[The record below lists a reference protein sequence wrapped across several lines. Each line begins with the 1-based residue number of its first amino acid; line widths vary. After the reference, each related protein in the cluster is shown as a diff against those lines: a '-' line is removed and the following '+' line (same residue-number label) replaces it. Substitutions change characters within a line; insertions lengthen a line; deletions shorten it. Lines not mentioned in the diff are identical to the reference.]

1 MADGERERILADF
14 QACSNLEDV
23 ETCIAILDQNEW
35 NLMRA
40 LGNVMPGTE
49 GQHSPVFHDIEP
61 GDPAPMDISNSFHP
75 GVFPEP
81 EPIDNNVAD
90 SFATFDPGSASGPS
104 NFDIGPSTSFGTRR
118 AGQKTRMLHFI
129 IEYREKN
136 IDVSLN
142 DSETVGKIKEVVH
155 SRLGVPPEHQELKG
169 WKRTKPDDSKILRD
183 LHLPQEN
190 TLFLLTPH
198 LDNKKIVTTNSEEF
212 DGSFT
217 ESLNRTYK
225 LVINFTDNGTS
236 KEFNLNVPG
245 IKTVGEIKGDV
256 YAITNVPARHQI
268 WSGWPP
274 VADDDTMTIGCAGLS
289 IPEHKLTLTKS
300 NITHRPQA
308 KKTVEDVIADIS
320 DDEEDYQSCSFHTE
334 PDDDMFESEGSM
346 TRKMTALIPETVK
359 DETEALEHFTRE
371 FRERYGENHPVFF
384 VGTLENALKEALQG
398 RAKDRKLL
406 AIYLHHDN
414 SILSNVFCSQVL
426 CSDSIVNYLSNN
438 FVTWAWDLSLETN
451 NARLITL
458 AKRHFGSIAS
468 TQIRNYRPD
477 QLPVLYIISRS
488 RSSNEVVDVIH
499 GSVTLD
505 ELMTRLIHVVE
516 VFNQQLTGE
525 IEEESERDAR
535 EMIRKEQETAFQESL
550 AADKAKAE
558 ALKLEREEEMKKQAE
573 EQRQKIEE
581 EQKQE
586 ALMLSAEIAMPDEP
600 SPDCKDPITVLRI
613 RTPDG
618 ETLSRRFR
626 AKEPLK
632 HLIYYVTSKGFHTE
646 GFKLLTTFPRK
657 DISQEDDKRTL
668 QDLKLYP
675 QETLMVEER

>member
-49 GQHSPVFHDIEP
+49 GQQSPVYHDIEP
-61 GDPAPMDISNSFHP
+61 GDPSPMDISNSFHP

-81 EPIDNNVAD
+81 IPIDNNVAD
-90 SFATFDPGSASGPS
+90 SFAAFDPGSASGPS

-118 AGQKTRMLHFI
+118 TGQKTRMLHFT

-136 IDVSLN
+136 IEVSLN
-142 DSETVGKIKEVVH
+142 DSETVGKIKEVIH

-169 WKRTKPDDSKILRD
+169 WKRVKADDSKILRD

-198 LDNKKIVTTNSEEF
+198 LDNKKIVKTNSEEF
-212 DGSFT
+212 EGSFT

-236 KEFNLNVPG
+236 KEINLNVPG

-268 WSGWPP
+268 WCGWPP

-320 DDEEDYQSCSFHTE
+320 DEEEDYQSCSFHTE
-334 PDDDMFESEGSM
+334 PDDDMFESEDSM

-525 IEEESERDAR
+525 IEDESERDAR

-581 EQKQE
+581 KQKQE
-586 ALMLSAEIAMPDEP
+586 ALKLSAEIAMPNEP
-600 SPDCKDPITVLRI
+600 SQDCKDPITVLRI

-626 AKEPLK
+626 AEEPLK

-646 GFKLLTTFPRK
+646 GYKLLTTFPRK